1 MSRFAFRPLLAFCA
15 LVAVL
20 ALAVSDADARA
31 GRGGS
36 FGSRGS
42 QTFSAPPSTAT
53 SPGARP
59 IERSMTQPG
68 QSGSTFGQ
76 RAPTPSP
83 AGGFFN
89 RPGFLGGM
97 FAGFLGAGLL
107 GMLFG
112 NGFMGGLGGGFAS
125 MLGLM
130 LQIGIVAIIG
140 YLLWTWWQRRNQPAL
155 ASGPALRDY
164 AIREPTR
171 SPMSSA
177 SAAAAGS
184 GGGSPHGAACLRHAT
199 RSGSRRTTS
208 KPRKDPRR
216 SPDCLWRRRPDL
228 RSRVTPEMLSVFY
241 EDLATNASTG
251 VVNQISDVKLLQGDL
266 AEAWR
271 EGDTDYATV
280 AMRYS
285 LIDQM
290 VERDSGRVVEGGRRS
305 HGGVDLPGAR
315 AAANGWC
322 RRSSDV
328 MAGSARPSLEMVED
342 VAPGISSYAGGWN
355 APHCCELKT
364 AWCAAAT
371 LTHRYFGFPYP
382 PAVGVWMMTA
392 SPASITVAS
401 APFSF
406 SMRPSF
412 LRTAFSPT

>member
-36 FGSRGS
+36 FGSRGG
-42 QTFSAPPSTAT
+42 QTYSAPPSTAT
-53 SPGARP
+53 SPGARS

-112 NGFMGGLGGGFAS
+112 HGFMGGLGGGFAS

-164 AIREPTR
+164 ASGDARPQ
-171 SPMSSA
+171 M
-177 SAAAAGS
+177 GF
-184 GGGSPHGAACLRHAT
+184 GGGAPASRARASGTDEVGLTPDDFNAFEKILTDVQAAYSAEDLARLR
-199 RSGSRRTTS
+199 RE
-208 KPRKDPRR
+208 
-216 SPDCLWRRRPDL
+216 
-228 RSRVTPEMLSVFY
+228 VTPEMLSYFS
-241 EDLATNASTG
+241 EDLATNASKG
-251 VVNQISDVKLLQGDL
+251 VVNRVSDVKLLQGDL

-285 LIDQM
+285 LNDQM
-290 VERDSGRVVEGGRRS
+290 VDRDSGR
-305 HGGVDLPGAR
+305 
-315 AAANGWC
+315 
-322 RRSSDV
+322 
-328 MAGSARPSLEMVED
+328 MVE
-342 VAPGISSYAGGWN
+342 AG
-355 APHCCELKT
+355 ADE
-364 AWCAAAT
+364 AT
-371 LTHRYFGFPYP
+371 E
-382 PAVGVWMMTA
+382 VWTFQRA
-392 SPASITVAS
+392 RGGKWLVS
-401 APFSF
+401 AIQQ
-406 SMRPSF
+406 
-412 LRTAFSPT
+412 T